1 MRKISL
7 VSLIFA
13 PIAAIVFSLTV
24 GAFSLSIS
32 EVFTALW
39 GIITDRQALGEDI
52 SQDILLKIRG
62 PRIVGACLVGAALAV
77 SGACFQALFR
87 NPLTSP
93 YTLGVSNGAGF
104 GAASAI
110 LIGGGTIIVQF
121 GAITGALLAIGLTF
135 FLGRSNKASTVT
147 LLLSG
152 LLVSSLFGSL
162 ISLMKFVADPFDT
175 LPSIV
180 FWLMGSLASAD
191 ATAIVYTVPAVL
203 ILLGLVFI
211 YRWRINVMSLD
222 DDLAQSYGINIRRD
236 RLIIVFVASVLAAIV
251 ISFAGIIGW
260 VGIVVP
266 HLARMLVGDDFRRL
280 FWASISLGI
289 TFMVL
294 IDVIARSATDVEIP
308 IGVITGI
315 AGIPLF
321 MYLIYAKRVHF

>member
-1 MRKISL
+1 
-7 VSLIFA
+7 
-13 PIAAIVFSLTV
+13 
-24 GAFSLSIS
+24 
-32 EVFTALW
+32 
-39 GIITDRQALGEDI
+39 
-52 SQDILLKIRG
+52 
-62 PRIVGACLVGAALAV
+62 
-77 SGACFQALFR
+77 
-87 NPLTSP
+87 
-93 YTLGVSNGAGF
+93 
-104 GAASAI
+104 
-110 LIGGGTIIVQF
+110 
-121 GAITGALLAIGLTF
+121 
-135 FLGRSNKASTVT
+135 
-147 LLLSG
+147 
-152 LLVSSLFGSL
+152 
-162 ISLMKFVADPFDT
+162 
-175 LPSIV
+175 
-180 FWLMGSLASAD
+180 
-191 ATAIVYTVPAVL
+191 
-203 ILLGLVFI
+203 
-211 YRWRINVMSLD
+211 MSLD